1 MRTLVNV
8 ATPFT
13 AFTCPPVSVPPPGL
27 APIVSVMTPVKLVT
41 TAPASLRASTKTG
54 GDMAAPTGVLLGCRV
69 NTTCVGAGGGGGG
82 GGRLSGSL
90 VGRPSAGLEARGWWG
105 PAGLAMR
112 RAADVAT

>member
-1 MRTLVNV
+1 MRALVNV

-69 NTTCVGAGGGGGG
+69 NTTCVGPGGGGGG
-82 GGRLSGSL
+82 TVVVNGPL
-90 VGRPSAGLEARGWWG
+90 VAPPHPGAGAR
-105 PAGLAMR
+105 R
-112 RAADVAT
+112 V

>member
-69 NTTCVGAGGGGGG
+69 KTTCVGPGGGGGG
-82 GGRLSGSL
+82 TGVLDASL
-90 VGRPSAGLEARGWWG
+90 VAPPQPGLEAGR
-105 PAGLAMR
+105 
-112 RAADVAT
+112 V

>member
-13 AFTCPPVSVPPPGL
+13 AFTCPPVSVAPPGL

-69 NTTCVGAGGGGGG
+69 NTTCVGPGGGG
-82 GGRLSGSL
+82 GGR
-90 VGRPSAGLEARGWWG
+90 VGVDAPRGARAQRGLGAGRWG
-105 PAGLAMR
+105 GPG
-112 RAADVAT
+112 